1 MPYIPKKHEMYDLL
15 PNCKKYDFEIFIY
28 DYNKLKNI
36 QKLTNIPDMIINPYQ
51 RYKTYEE
58 FFEELKNLI
67 DEYPNYKNEFI
78 EYKNSIIKMN
88 NKDLWSIV
96 QYTGETNFG
105 FTKGKYYYVPM
116 YIENNSW
123 VFGGII
129 DNEEYCAGVSF
140 NIPIKFDKDFKI
152 IIDESNNLS
161 KIFNDITTLSESS
174 YKKI

>member
-1 MPYIPKKHEMYDLL
+1 M
-15 PNCKKYDFEIFIY
+15 
-28 DYNKLKNI
+28 
-36 QKLTNIPDMIINPYQ
+36 
-51 RYKTYEE
+51 
-58 FFEELKNLI
+58 
-67 DEYPNYKNEFI
+67 
-78 EYKNSIIKMN
+78 KMN

-96 QYTGETNFG
+96 QYTGETNFS

-140 NIPIKFDKDFKI
+140 NIPINFDKDFKI

-161 KIFNDITTLSESS
+161 KIFNDITTLNESS